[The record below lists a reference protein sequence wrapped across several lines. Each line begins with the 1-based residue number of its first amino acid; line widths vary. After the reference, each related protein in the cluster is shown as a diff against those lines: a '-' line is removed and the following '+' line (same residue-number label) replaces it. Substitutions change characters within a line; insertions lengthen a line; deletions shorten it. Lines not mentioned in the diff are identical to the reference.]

1 VRAELKIGKPDV
13 YRDTSMRIMEFMG
26 AK

>member
-1 VRAELKIGKPDV
+1 VRSELKIGKPDV
-13 YRDTSMRIMEFMG
+13 YRDTSMRIMQFMG